1 MTAGNKRGAIT
12 VRRENPSTIFVRMEG
27 YSSGALV
34 SEHRDEFL
42 RTLGQSRTPL
52 WLFDLLDLSGFE
64 ASAIPSGAEWWRAFK
79 SSGGTHVIF
88 VTQYGA
94 ARMAASTLGFSVG
107 VKLVVCT
114 SLPEARDELAKLTTA
129 SARTDAR

>member
-1 MTAGNKRGAIT
+1 M
-12 VRRENPSTIFVRMEG
+12 
-27 YSSGALV
+27 SGALV
-34 SEHRDEFL
+34 SAHRDEFVRVL
-42 RTLGQSRTPL
+42 AQSRTPL

-64 ASAIPSGAEWWRAFK
+64 ASAIPSGSEWWRAFK
-79 SSGGTHVIF
+79 SSGGTHVLF

-114 SLPEARDELAKLTTA
+114 SLIEARSELAKLTE
-129 SARTDAR
+129 SGPSRSMY